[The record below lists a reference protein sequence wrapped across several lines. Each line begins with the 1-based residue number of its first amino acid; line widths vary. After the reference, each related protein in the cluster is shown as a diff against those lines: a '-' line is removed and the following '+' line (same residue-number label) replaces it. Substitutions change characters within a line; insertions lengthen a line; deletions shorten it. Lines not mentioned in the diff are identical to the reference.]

1 LDLRTILY
9 KVLLFFVN
17 KEYFK
22 INTSWNI
29 RKSMQG
35 DILQHIYLKLMIVTI
50 IINKSKS
57 SQKNNSYILFE
68 FYELHA
74 KLVKQFSKRQIPH
87 LHKETFG
94 RQSNTIIIANQKHGN
109 VIDFVDDVIFIWCD
123 VELKQIKGYNYTEYI
138 DNQSTYYKPQLY
150 LRNTCLKNEE
160 VFKVFVEHTQNL
172 SFLSEYQLPLLM

>member
-1 LDLRTILY
+1 
-9 KVLLFFVN
+9 
-17 KEYFK
+17 
-22 INTSWNI
+22 
-29 RKSMQG
+29 
-35 DILQHIYLKLMIVTI
+35 
-50 IINKSKS
+50 
-57 SQKNNSYILFE
+57 E

-94 RQSNTIIIANQKHGN
+94 RQSNTIIIENQKHGY
-109 VIDFVDDVIFIWCD
+109 VIDFVDDVFKQSFEICDSNIVYTFFYSIWCD